1 MVLLCALRIAAGQ
14 AELSQVPVGSHD
26 FPCRRAVTAFSIVY
40 VCETYEAGKTGIFSR
55 FS

>member
-26 FPCRRAVTAFSIVY
+26 FPCRSAGTAYSIVY
-40 VCETYEAGKTGIFSR
+40 VCETHEAGKAGVFSR
-55 FS
+55 FA